1 MKFVKNHENRE
12 TISRG
17 DLGCFNNRRNVDTRL
32 DMSCDRLEHKTFRLW
47 SVVTSCVP
55 TKTYWTHSVC
65 LIKLGATSHV
75 SFTAAWEALLLG
87 SLLKRLRDTSYGDRD
102 RLTHSQARSRFLRSD
117 AMELVGAR
125 RCRARA
131 RINFR
136 QGVGGTSIFQIPYNL
151 VSVIVS
157 RKSLFQD
164 SFLDHYTGSHSTL
177 QSSPNSHSRGKQ
189 DRP

>member
-17 DLGCFNNRRNVDTRL
+17 CLNNRKNVDTRL

-65 LIKLGATSHV
+65 LIKLGANSHV
-75 SFTAAWEALLLG
+75 LLTAAWEALLLG
-87 SLLKRLRDTSYGDRD
+87 SLLKRLRDTSNGDRD

-131 RINFR
+131 RVNFR
-136 QGVGGTSIFQIPYNL
+136 QGVGGTSIFQIPTIWCPSLYRDNHCFRTRL
-151 VSVIVS
+151 FITTPDHTRPFRAVTAEKNEIV
-157 RKSLFQD
+157 L
-164 SFLDHYTGSHSTL
+164 
-177 QSSPNSHSRGKQ
+177 
-189 DRP
+189 